1 MAAWPALRGGE
12 AGSGDVC
19 GGGVELQP
27 GVTSPGNGKLTSA
40 TRDGSSGSSDT
51 MYSPVLAVAGQGR
64 LRLHAVQLG
73 RCGRNMRTEVAVVFR
88 WPRVRSSGR

>member
-19 GGGVELQP
+19 GGGIELQP

-51 MYSPVLAVAGQGR
+51 MYSPVPWRAREGCAS
-64 LRLHAVQLG
+64 LRCSSGV
-73 RCGRNMRTEVAVVFR
+73 VAVTCVQR
-88 WPRVRSSGR
+88 WLWC